1 MQVWGEKP
9 GGQQCANV
17 CNALYIESAA
27 NSIQKVRSKDAIF
40 GSGHFYKIVPDLLQ
54 FILFYF
60 SINNSKHDNNL
71 KLDKKLL
78 SVVNFHATPVARKI
92 TATILFAQLS
102 ITVL

>member
-54 FILFYF
+54 FI
-60 SINNSKHDNNL
+60 
-71 KLDKKLL
+71 
-78 SVVNFHATPVARKI
+78 
-92 TATILFAQLS
+92 
-102 ITVL
+102 